1 MATQVARIGVM
12 RITHGEDTLKAILGS
27 CVGIAIFWKKRKI
40 YCLSHCLLAESPE
53 VDGELNAKYVSD
65 AIPLMLQAMENTGR
79 QRFELEA
86 VVVGGGTMLQ
96 KHGNCNAEK
105 IGPGNLAAAKKHL
118 AKHNVNLAHLAD
130 AGNLASQI
138 IVDGSKGTY
147 EVVLIPKL
155 SSDTQDG

>member
-12 RITHGEDTLKAILGS
+12 CITNGEDTLKAILGS
-27 CVGIAIFWKKRKI
+27 CVGIAIFWKKRKL
-40 YCLSHCLLAESPE
+40 YCLSHCLLADPLDSNS
-53 VDGELNAKYVSD
+53 ELNAKYVSD
-65 AIPLMLQAMENTGR
+65 AIPLMLQAMENSGR

-105 IGPGNLAAAKKHL
+105 IGPNNLEAARKHL
-118 AKHNVNLAHLAD
+118 AKHNVNLAHLEN
-130 AGNLASQI
+130 AGKFASQI
-138 IVDGSKGTY
+138 IVDGQQGTY

-155 SSDTQDG
+155 ESDT